1 VLGQDLLW
9 VSELVVVVV
18 VVVVVVDKEIGAQG
32 HEVALQQH
40 DDDLFL
46 QEQN

>member
-9 VSELVVVVV
+9 VSELV

>member
-9 VSELVVVVV
+9 VSELVVVV

>member
-1 VLGQDLLW
+1 LW
-9 VSELVVVVV
+9 VSELV

>member
-9 VSELVVVVV
+9 VSEL